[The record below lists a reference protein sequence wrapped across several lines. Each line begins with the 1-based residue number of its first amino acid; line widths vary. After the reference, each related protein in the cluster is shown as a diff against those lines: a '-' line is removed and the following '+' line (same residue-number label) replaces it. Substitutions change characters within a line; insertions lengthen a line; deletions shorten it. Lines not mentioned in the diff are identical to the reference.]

1 LALKTPSAARDKHRR
16 LVGGDG
22 AQCHKDAVPVV
33 EDLGPRD
40 SLIVR
45 RCGGLT

>member
-1 LALKTPSAARDKHRR
+1 LELKTPSVAQENHRP

-22 AQCHKDAVPVV
+22 AQCHNDAVPVV

-45 RCGGLT
+45 RCGVLT